1 MSERGR
7 DCFGKISVGATE
19 QGILAAVLAEGHTF
33 SETVPESR
41 KSCGCADIF
50 AAWEL
55 KFREK
60 ELTVSESQA

>member
-19 QGILAAVLAEGHTF
+19 QGILAAVLAEGHTVLRNCAR
-33 SETVPESR
+33 EPEIVWLCRYLRSM
-41 KSCGCADIF
+41 GAEIQ
-50 AAWEL
+50 
-55 KFREK
+55 EK